1 MEIACA
7 RVLPSGALEYDR
19 NFGLFDS
26 EGRPIN
32 GKRNSAV
39 HRLRSSFDPNGG
51 LLSLGDENDGGR
63 PATFE
68 VEREGSDIEKWL
80 REYFGAPVFF
90 RRNEEMGFP
99 DDVDSPGPTVV
110 SVATLEE
117 IGRWFG
123 LALDEVRR
131 RFRTNIEIDGVPPF
145 WEDRLFGAAGASI
158 RFQMGEAVF
167 EGVNPC
173 QRCVVPAR
181 DPWTGVSDDTF
192 VRRFGELRD
201 RTLPPWSRRDRFNH
215 YYRVAIN
222 TRPNGDQGG
231 SFLRVGDEVAILD
244 QPAKSLAKIPARQ
257 SDLWAGELVVSDV
270 RDEGPAVK
278 TFRFSHPTEAKLP
291 FGFLPGQF
299 LTVTLEQG
307 PERLQRCYTIASS
320 PSDESFCEI
329 TVKRDGA
336 ASRFLHERVQSGVQ
350 LAVMGPMGRF
360 TFDGRSDNA
369 VVMIAGGIGVTPFM
383 SKIRYLAA
391 RDWPGQIDLIYS
403 AKTAPDI
410 VFASEL
416 AALQHTYP
424 RLRVHITLTAPDEA
438 WRGARGRLSAPWLQ
452 AVTPEIADR
461 AVRVCGP
468 IAMAA
473 SVRLMLHKLGT
484 PNSRIVSEA
493 FGGRAGHLGESR
505 DDSTYLV
512 EFVRSGRIVQASGGR
527 SILDTALAAGI
538 AIDHGCRVGVCGRC
552 RSLLLAGEV
561 VSENDFCLS
570 ADEKDAGMILACQS
584 KPTSPVSIG

>member
-1 MEIACA
+1 MA
-7 RVLPSGALEYDR
+7 
-19 NFGLFDS
+19 
-26 EGRPIN
+26 N
-32 GKRNSAV
+32 GIRRCIDCDLLSIPRA
-39 HRLRSSFDPNGG
+39 G
-51 LLSLGDENDGGR
+51 LLSLRDEKDRAR
-63 PATFE
+63 PLATFE
-68 VEREGSDIEKWL
+68 VEREISEIEKWL

-99 DDVDSPGPTVV
+99 DDVDFPGPTVV

-123 LALDEVRR
+123 LGLDEVRR

-158 RFQMGEAVF
+158 QFQMGEAVF

-192 VRRFGELRD
+192 VRRFAELRD

-215 YYRVAIN
+215 FYRVAIN
-222 TRPNGDQGG
+222 TRPNRDQGG
-231 SFLRVGDEVAILD
+231 RFVRVGDEVTIFD
-244 QPAKSLAKIPARQ
+244 ETAKSPANLPARP

-270 RDEGPAVK
+270 RDEGPGVK
-278 TFRFSHPTEAKLP
+278 TFRLCHPTQAKLP
-291 FGFLPGQF
+291 FSFLPGQF
-299 LTVTLEQG
+299 LTVTLDQSH
-307 PERLQRCYTIASS
+307 ERLQRCYTIASS
-320 PSDESFCEI
+320 PSDEKFCEI

-336 ASRFLHERVQSGVQ
+336 ASRFLHEQVRSGAR
-350 LAVMGPMGRF
+350 LGVMGPMGRF
-360 TFDGRSDNA
+360 TFDGRGDNA

-391 RDWPGQIDLIYS
+391 QDWPGQIDLIYS

-424 RLRVHITLTAPDEA
+424 RLRIHITLTAPDEA
-438 WRGARGRLSAPWLQ
+438 WRGARGRISAPWLQ
-452 AVTPEIADR
+452 AVTPDIVDR
-461 AVRVCGP
+461 PARLCGP

-473 SVRLMLHKLGT
+473 SLRLMLHKLGI
-484 PNSRIVSEA
+484 PDSRIVTEA
-493 FGGRAGHLGESR
+493 FGGGAAHLGESEYV
-505 DDSTYLV
+505 DTYLV
-512 EFVRSGRIVQASGGR
+512 NLSDPDGLSRLPAANQFSTPRLPPALQSTTVAGLAFAGAVDPFFSQAGSSAR
-527 SILDTALAAGI
+527 TISIF
-538 AIDHGCRVGVCGRC
+538 R
-552 RSLLLAGEV
+552 
-561 VSENDFCLS
+561 
-570 ADEKDAGMILACQS
+570 
-584 KPTSPVSIG
+584 PTRRTPE